1 MKIDE
6 DAGAMGVSRL
16 ELVASS
22 MLRTAM
28 HLEDNPVTEREK
40 QQAANANKV
49 NIPSTL
55 DKPRLAAGSYQ
66 YSDVK
71 ELERMFQLDN
81 FRIMC
86 RAVRQKP
93 DKMQKLMTNLS
104 TQPQQFQAV
113 EENFDEFSRILFD
126 NTISLD

>member
-6 DAGAMGVSRL
+6 DASSLGLSRM
-16 ELVASS
+16 ELVAST
-22 MLRTAM
+22 MLKTAI
-28 HLEDNPVTEREK
+28 HLEEHPVTAREK
-40 QQAANANKV
+40 QAAANANKV

-55 DKPRLAAGSYQ
+55 DAPRLENYQ

-71 ELERMFQLDN
+71 ELERMFQLEN

-93 DKMQKLMTNLS
+93 QKMQKLMTNLS
-104 TQPQQFQAV
+104 SQPQQFQAV